1 MTSFEGYLYRFCKTL
16 EYRLEPSKTGVG
28 IEGKKWIFE
37 TFPATFYQ
45 IGVGTDGVMVA
56 EFDSGHC
63 AETVRP
69 YEFAVIQGNLGYY
82 YCWSTERNVEEAIRA
97 MEKVFMYHQQSETND
112 YADKM
117 TGLTKAR
124 QDERSNGPDYKTR
137 YNG

>member
-1 MTSFEGYLYRFCKTL
+1 MTSFEGYLYRFRKTL
-16 EYRLEPSKTGVG
+16 EHGKTAAGV
-28 IEGKKWIFE
+28 EEKKWIFE

-45 IGVGTDGVMVA
+45 IGVGTDGIMVA

-69 YEFAVIQGNLGYY
+69 YEFAVIQDNLGYY
-82 YCWSTERNVEEAIRA
+82 YCWTTERHVEEAIKA
-97 MEKVFMYHQQSETND
+97 MEKVILYHQLSETND
-112 YADKM
+112 YFDKM
-117 TGLTKAR
+117 KWLNKAR

>member
-1 MTSFEGYLYRFCKTL
+1 
-16 EYRLEPSKTGVG
+16 
-28 IEGKKWIFE
+28 
-37 TFPATFYQ
+37 
-45 IGVGTDGVMVA
+45 MVA
-56 EFDSGHC
+56 EFDSGYS

-97 MEKVFMYHQQSETND
+97 MEKIFIYHQQSETND

-117 TGLTKAR
+117 KWLTKAR